1 MQSTLNAKQN
11 DPHDV
16 LEIAPDVVLVAP
28 TDKELSD
35 AARASEPKIRAP
47 GASTVPPVDTTFRA
61 TAVNAGKGKDKGK
74 GESPPKGER
83 PSFGTRAARAF
94 RSFMIAVALAV
105 VSGVVA
111 YGWENYGD
119 KAMEIGGTAR
129 DMIATWVPQIM
140 PTFTSSERSAP
151 PAPST
156 AAQASAENTMSAPTP
171 ISARGGEGAAV
182 TAGALSPET
191 TQLLQSMAR
200 DLATVGQDVAQLRAS
215 IEQLK
220 ASQDQMARD
229 LAKVRDQARPKV
241 AAAAPPPAPQPQRPT
256 LMQTPAR
263 RPMPPPY
270 YPPQAGASPYA
281 RALPAS
287 QQGAV
292 MPPPQA
298 APPPP
303 MPLQPEPPPAA
314 QSDDGGP
321 VVRPPMPVR

>member
-1 MQSTLNAKQN
+1 MQSTVNAKPN

-35 AARASEPKIRAP
+35 AARAAEAPIRAP
-47 GASTVPPVDTTFRA
+47 GAAAVPPVDTSFRA
-61 TAVNAGKGKDKGK
+61 TAVNTGKSKS
-74 GESPPKGER
+74 ERPKPER
-83 PSFGTRAARAF
+83 PSFRARAARAT
-94 RSFMIAVALAV
+94 RSFLIAVSLAL

-119 KAMEIGGTAR
+119 KAREMSETAR

-140 PTFTSSERSAP
+140 PTSAP
-151 PAPST
+151 SPERPAPATQANAT
-156 AAQASAENTMSAPTP
+156 AGQAPAENTASVSPP
-171 ISARGGEGAAV
+171 VPVKGGEGAAV
-182 TAGALSPET
+182 TAGVLSPET
-191 TQLLQSMAR
+191 TQLLQSMAH
-200 DLATVGQDVAQLRAS
+200 DLASVGQEVAQLRAS

-220 ASQDQMARD
+220 ASQDQVARD

-241 AAAAPPPAPQPQRPT
+241 AAAAPPPLPQPQRPT
-256 LMQTPAR
+256 MMPPPPR
-263 RPMPPPY
+263 RSMPPPY
-270 YPPQAGASPYA
+270 YPQAGASPYA
-281 RALPAS
+281 RALPAT

-292 MPPPQA
+292 MPPQA

-303 MPLQPEPPPAA
+303 MPLQPEPPPG

>member
-1 MQSTLNAKQN
+1 MQSTVNAKQN

-35 AARASEPKIRAP
+35 AARAAEAPIRAP
-47 GASTVPPVDTTFRA
+47 GAAAVPPVDTSFRA
-61 TAVNAGKGKDKGK
+61 TAVNTGKSKS
-74 GESPPKGER
+74 ERPKAER
-83 PSFGTRAARAF
+83 PSFGARAARATK
-94 RSFMIAVALAV
+94 SFLIAVSLAL

-119 KAMEIGGTAR
+119 KAREISETAR
-129 DMIATWVPQIM
+129 EMIATWVPQIM
-140 PTFTSSERSAP
+140 PASTPSAER
-151 PAPST
+151 PAPVAPANAT
-156 AAQASAENTMSAPTP
+156 TGQASADGTALAPAP
-171 ISARGGEGAAV
+171 MPAKAGEGAAV
-182 TAGALSPET
+182 TAGVLSPET
-191 TQLLQSMAR
+191 TQLLQSMAH
-200 DLATVGQDVAQLRAS
+200 DLASVGQEVAQLRAS

-220 ASQDQMARD
+220 ASQDQVARD

-241 AAAAPPPAPQPQRPT
+241 AAAAPPPVPQPQRPT
-256 LMQTPAR
+256 MMPPPAR
-263 RPMPPPY
+263 RSMPPY
-270 YPPQAGASPYA
+270 YPQAGASPYA
-281 RALPAS
+281 RALPAT

-292 MPPPQA
+292 MPPQA

-303 MPLQPEPPPAA
+303 MPLQPEPPPGA